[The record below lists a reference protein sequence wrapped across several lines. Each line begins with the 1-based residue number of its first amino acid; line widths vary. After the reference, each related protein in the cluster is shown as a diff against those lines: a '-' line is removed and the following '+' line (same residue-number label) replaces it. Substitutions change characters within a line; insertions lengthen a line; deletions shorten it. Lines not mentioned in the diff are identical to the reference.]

1 MSSRRR
7 VRGSRERHPLIATP
21 REALI
26 EMLVVLEDAGEPM
39 STTARAAPGYG
50 LSRGLTLT
58 DGPLGQ
64 GLELPLLITTNEP
77 LGTLHP
83 AVTRPGRCLAEVEF
97 GPLSAEECNR
107 WLTSATL

>member
-39 STTARAAPGYG
+39 STTARAAPG
-50 LSRGLTLT
+50 
-58 DGPLGQ
+58 
-64 GLELPLLITTNEP
+64 
-77 LGTLHP
+77 
-83 AVTRPGRCLAEVEF
+83 
-97 GPLSAEECNR
+97 
-107 WLTSATL
+107 